1 MHGRSSSICRHWKLH
16 RVIFLAVTTLRPRLC
31 AALLPYISNAL
42 FDPTVYG
49 FDAWPLDIESH
60 EMVELGGDWYNPAIA
75 ILPSA
80 LRRNLSLHYGRNVT
94 YLMVLKR
101 NLEKSNCANLIDM
114 DAVTQRLPKG
124 QSPYGDDLVSSRMS
138 EQLVLADDQ
147 KRPVAKSLTLSGD
160 NWVML
165 FIKRCGD
172 IRLEAGKDE
181 TKILAHAHAI
191 VGPQQF
197 RYAFWWFE
205 IKFDNKNNV
214 FAEVTR
220 FEHFDVTDPE
230 PWLQFHAQNIGVLW
244 NGGRDEPF
252 QLVYWLGTELDA
264 RPGIPPV
271 PSEAQDLVMINN
283 GLPDQRHNKSLHNT
297 GSPILLDGWCP
308 GLALALG
315 HSHIDAVMR
324 GHRNALAQTGETRW
338 GNTYIHNFVVYEA
351 TPPYRSI
358 AVSPPFCFPSVDNR
372 STTMHP
378 LCDVI
383 QFVTTFTRVSPS
395 HVLFG
400 YGINDCESA
409 WFEMP
414 IEDLIRFTEPTLFA
428 AGTCTV
434 PTGAPHMPPRA
445 R

>member
-1 MHGRSSSICRHWKLH
+1 MRRHW
-16 RVIFLAVTTLRPRLC
+16 TLRRFILLAFTLSPRLC
-31 AALLPYISNAL
+31 EALLPYISNAL
-42 FDPTVYG
+42 FDPTIYG
-49 FDAWPLDIESH
+49 LDAWPLDVDSH
-60 EMVELGGDWYNPAIA
+60 EMAELGGDWYNPAIA
-75 ILPSA
+75 MLPSA
-80 LRRNLSLHYGRNVT
+80 LRHELSLHYDRNVT
-94 YLMVLKR
+94 YLVVLKR
-101 NLEKSNCANLIDM
+101 NLEKSNCANLIDN
-114 DAVTQRLPKG
+114 DAVTHTFPVG

-138 EQLVLADDQ
+138 EQLVLVDDH
-147 KRPVAKSLTLSGD
+147 KRPVEKSLTLTGD

-205 IKFDNKNNV
+205 IKVDSANHV

-230 PWLQFHAQNIGVLW
+230 PWLKFQAQNIGVLW

-252 QLVYWLGTELDA
+252 QLVYWLGTQLDS

-271 PSEAQDLVMINN
+271 PYEAPQLVMISN
-283 GLPDQRHNKSLHNT
+283 GLPDPRHNKSLHNT

-308 GLALALG
+308 GMALALG
-315 HSHIDAVMR
+315 HSHIDTVMR
-324 GHRNALAQTGETRW
+324 GHRNALAQSGETRW
-338 GNTYIHNFVVYEA
+338 GNTYVHNVVLYNA
-351 TPPYRSI
+351 TPPYRSV
-358 AVSPPFCFPSVDNR
+358 AVSPPFCFPSVDNH
-372 STTMHP
+372 STKVRP

-383 QFVTTFTRVSPS
+383 QFVTTFARVPGDRI
-395 HVLFG
+395 LFG

-409 WFEMP
+409 WFEIP
-414 IEDLIRFTEPTLFA
+414 IEELLRFTEATLFDD
-428 AGTCTV
+428 GRCTV
-434 PTGAPHMPPRA
+434 PSDSPSWPSRA
-445 R
+445 AR